1 MAHSILPYEVI
12 TSKIIERLEQGTVPW
27 HQPWSVEMPKN
38 LVSKRKYRG
47 INVFL
52 LGSMGYANPWWLTFR
67 QAKQFDGH
75 VRRGEKATPVVF
87 WKVHQRDTGE
97 VDEDGQPI
105 IKVLPVLRYYNIFN
119 VEQCEG
125 IPREKIPA
133 LEPVREFHPIQKA
146 EKTVQDMPQRPI
158 IAHRAAQAFYPPSA
172 DTVNMPPA
180 ELFQSSEE
188 YYSTLFHELT
198 HSTGHPSRL
207 GRLDT
212 DNPAAFGSK
221 DYSQEELVAE
231 MGAAFLCGHCRIE
244 NRTIDNSAAYIQ
256 G

>member
-97 VDEDGQPI
+97 VDEGRPAHHQGVAGPS
-105 IKVLPVLRYYNIFN
+105 LLQHL
-119 VEQCEG
+119 QCG
-125 IPREKIPA
+125 A
-133 LEPVREFHPIQKA
+133 VRRDPKGE
-146 EKTVQDMPQRPI
+146 D
-158 IAHRAAQAFYPPSA
+158 
-172 DTVNMPPA
+172 
-180 ELFQSSEE
+180 SS
-188 YYSTLFHELT
+188 T
-198 HSTGHPSRL
+198 
-207 GRLDT
+207 
-212 DNPAAFGSK
+212 
-221 DYSQEELVAE
+221 
-231 MGAAFLCGHCRIE
+231 
-244 NRTIDNSAAYIQ
+244 
-256 G
+256 